1 MVERLDEDYKGTY
14 HGTLVTNVTH
24 MTKLMRAYN
33 MTNDQRMT
41 DFANKL
47 DQALHGVTAESL
59 KVNKSKSIA
68 GRNTARDVLN
78 SLPSLDL

>member
-1 MVERLDEDYKGTY
+1 FDYITTDIYKRLKPLLENMVERLDEDYKGTY

-41 DFANKL
+41 NFC
-47 DQALHGVTAESL
+47 
-59 KVNKSKSIA
+59 
-68 GRNTARDVLN
+68 
-78 SLPSLDL
+78 